1 MQREHPHAGSG
12 VLTWM
17 LCTLLA
23 GFVVQNV
30 FGVWLRRDDFQDLLA
45 LSSPGIRSGF
55 IWTLLTHAL
64 LHGGILPLLLNG
76 LMLFFVGRELVPLLG
91 ERRFLAVTLA
101 AVFVGGLV
109 WLATHY
115 VRGGSVLIGSSAGVI
130 GLFILFACFFPY
142 RQMTFLLFFVIPVTI
157 RPIYAAWILV
167 GLDTIGFLFSEL
179 PGAQFDTG
187 VAHSAHLGGMLVGY
201 LYFRF
206 VHANNGWDRAAT
218 FQLPGWLSRTKPPA
232 PTAGTYQ
239 VNVTP
244 KTKDLKA
251 EVDRVLDKINS
262 QGFGALTP
270 EEKRILDEAKDMLSR
285 R

>member
-1 MQREHPHAGSG
+1 MQREHPHSGTG

-17 LCTLLA
+17 LCAMLA

-30 FGVWLRRDDFQDLLA
+30 FGVWLRSGDFQSLFA
-45 LSSPGIRSGF
+45 LNTPGIRSGF
-55 IWTLLTHAL
+55 VWSLLTYSL
-64 LHGGILPLLLNG
+64 LHGGILHLLLNG
-76 LMLFFVGRELVPLLG
+76 LMLFFVGRELAPLLG
-91 ERRFLAVTLA
+91 ERRFLVVALA
-101 AVFVGGLV
+101 MVLAGGLA
-109 WLATHY
+109 WLATHF
-115 VRGGSVLIGSSAGVI
+115 VRGGGMLVGSSAAVV

-179 PGAQFDTG
+179 PGAEFDTG
-187 VAHSAHLGGMLVGY
+187 IAHSAHLGGMLVGY
-201 LYFRF
+201 CYFRF
-206 VHANNGWDRAAT
+206 IHANNGWDRAPSLE
-218 FQLPGWLSRTKPPA
+218 LPGWLRRSKSAVPA
-232 PTAGTYQ
+232 SGTYQ

-244 KTKDLKA
+244 KNKDLRA